1 MFSGRTDR
9 LWIIGGVLA
18 AAVLLIAGW
27 FLLISPEKAEADRLQ
42 GEAETAQAQVAT
54 LRSRLADLEREN
66 ADLPRYRSELDRAR
80 KALPA
85 TADSEKF
92 LEQLQRAG
100 EAAGVFL
107 QGVNVGDPAKLEG
120 SDVAMHHLSVAV
132 TVTGGAA
139 EAEEFL
145 DQVQRVQPRAVLV
158 ESVTLG
164 GGDDEGAEGTEGG
177 GALST
182 VVNLK
187 IFVAPPDGEKT
198 APAAAP
204 PAADGDGS

>member
-18 AAVLLIAGW
+18 AAVLLVAGW
-27 FLLISPEKAEADRLQ
+27 FLLISPEKAEADRLH
-42 GEAETAQAQVAT
+42 GDAETAQAQVAT

-66 ADLPRYRSELDRAR
+66 ADLPRYRSELAEAR

-92 LEQLQRAG
+92 LEQLQQAG

-107 QGVNVGDPAKLEG
+107 QGVNVGEPAKLEG
-120 SDVAMHHLSVAV
+120 DDAVMHHLPVAV

-139 EAEEFL
+139 ETEEFL
-145 DQVQRVQPRAVLV
+145 DQIQRVQPRAVLV
-158 ESVTLG
+158 ESITLG
-164 GGDDEGAEGTEGG
+164 GGNDEDTEGG

-182 VVNLK
+182 VVNLQ
-187 IFVAPPDGEKT
+187 IFVAPPDGAKP
-198 APAAAP
+198 APAAASP
-204 PAADGDGS
+204 TADGSGS

>member
-18 AAVLLIAGW
+18 AAVLLVAGW
-27 FLLISPEKAEADRLQ
+27 FLLISPEKAEADRLH
-42 GEAETAQAQVAT
+42 GDAETAQTQVAT

-66 ADLPRYRSELDRAR
+66 ADLPRYRSELTEAR

-92 LEQLQRAG
+92 LEQLQQAG

-120 SDVAMHHLSVAV
+120 TDAVMHHLSVAV

-139 EAEEFL
+139 ETEEFL
-145 DQVQRVQPRAVLV
+145 DQIQRVRPRAVLV

-164 GGDDEGAEGTEGG
+164 GADDEDTEGAEG
-177 GALST
+177 GALNT
-182 VVNLK
+182 VVNLQ
-187 IFVAPPDGEKT
+187 IFVAPPDGAKP

-204 PAADGDGS
+204 PAAGGNGS